1 MTSSRERGDMSK
13 SSPMREGMPLKYHM
27 WETGAASSICPILS
41 RRTLARVTSTPQR
54 SQTMPLYLTRLYLPQ
69 LHSQSLVGP
78 KIFSQHR
85 PSRSGLSVLDLIVSG
100 FFTSPKDQERI
111 FSDEAKPIFIYW
123 NLLTSINE
131 LSSLKFY
138 QAQSSFSY
146 IFSFSSSVLTQ
157 VNLIGCFILFGV
169 SHFNLFIV
177 LI

>member
-1 MTSSRERGDMSK
+1 
-13 SSPMREGMPLKYHM
+13 
-27 WETGAASSICPILS
+27 
-41 RRTLARVTSTPQR
+41 
-54 SQTMPLYLTRLYLPQ
+54 
-69 LHSQSLVGP
+69 
-78 KIFSQHR
+78 
-85 PSRSGLSVLDLIVSG
+85 IVSG

-177 LI
+177 LIENVDIKTKPLKFLHQYSEGFRHTRFRDIFSFDNRFIRLHASNCIVRFDCQDFLQGIRSTVCFKRPYLHLSETLSTELCFTTKRLLCNE